1 MKLKVLTA
9 LAGGAVALAVSTSG
23 VSAAQTGAELT
34 AAVQKTLATC
44 YQTVQTCKEFGNK
57 ASGMLVFP
65 EVTKA
70 AVGVGGEYGEGA
82 LVIDGK
88 PVGFYSTTAA
98 SLGLQLGAE
107 QRSQIIMFM
116 TDQAL
121 KEFQT
126 SDGWEVG
133 GKASVTVIDTGKSG
147 KIDSTSL
154 TDPIVGY
161 IFGEKGL
168 MADLSFEGQKIS
180 KIQR

>member
-1 MKLKVLTA
+1 MKRGLMTA
-9 LAGGAVALAVSTSG
+9 LAGGAIALAVSATG
-23 VSAAQTGAELT
+23 VSAAQTGAELS
-34 AAVQKTLATC
+34 AAVQKTIEAC
-44 YQTVQTCKEFGNK
+44 YQTVDTCKEFGNK

-70 AVGVGGEYGEGA
+70 AIGVGGEYGEGA
-82 LVIDGK
+82 LVIGGK

-98 SLGLQLGAE
+98 SIGLQLGAE

-116 TDQAL
+116 NDETLKTFQA
-121 KEFQT
+121 

-133 GKASVTVIDTGKSG
+133 GKAGVTVIDTGMAG
-147 KIDSTSL
+147 KVTTKSL
-154 TDPIVGY
+154 TDPVVGY

>member
-1 MKLKVLTA
+1 MKRQVMTA
-9 LAGGAVALAVSTSG
+9 LAGGAIALAVSASD
-23 VSAAQTGAELT
+23 VSAAQTAAELS
-34 AAVQKTLATC
+34 AAVQKTIANC

-70 AVGVGGEYGEGA
+70 AIGVGGEYGEGA
-82 LVIDGK
+82 LVVGGK
-88 PVGFYSTTAA
+88 PAGFYSTSAA
-98 SLGLQLGAE
+98 SIGLQLGAE

-116 TDQAL
+116 TDEAL
-121 KEFQT
+121 KKFQA
-126 SDGWEVG
+126 SDGWEIG
-133 GKASVTVIDTGKSG
+133 GKAGVTVIDTGMSG
-147 KIDSTSL
+147 KIDTTSFNE
-154 TDPIVGY
+154 PVVGY

>member
-1 MKLKVLTA
+1 MKSKVLTA
-9 LAGGAVALAVSTSG
+9 LAAGAVALAVSTSDA
-23 VSAAQTGAELT
+23 SAAQTGAELS
-34 AAVQKTLATC
+34 AAVQKTIATC
-44 YQTVQTCKEFGNK
+44 YQTVETCKEFGNK
-57 ASGMLVFP
+57 AQGMLVFP

-98 SLGLQLGAE
+98 SIGLQLGAE

-116 TDQAL
+116 TDEAL
-121 KEFQT
+121 KSFRS

-147 KIDSTSL
+147 KIDTKSL